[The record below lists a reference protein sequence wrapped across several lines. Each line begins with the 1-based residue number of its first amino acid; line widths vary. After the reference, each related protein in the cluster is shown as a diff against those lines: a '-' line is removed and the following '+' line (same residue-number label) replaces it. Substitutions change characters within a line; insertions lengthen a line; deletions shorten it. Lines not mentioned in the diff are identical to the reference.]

1 MEMSIEL
8 DCQGCVGHVFH
19 AIGEFII
26 QDDEAATIISVNVF
40 QHEDEDD
47 EDDDIL
53 EARVLWDT
61 HPTPSQVSLF
71 RDVWD
76 EQSGF
81 TDAVI
86 VHVATS
92 RIINHPVD
100 RSHELN

>member
-1 MEMSIEL
+1 MEVSIEL

-19 AIGEFII
+19 AIGEFLI
-26 QDDEAATIISVNVF
+26 QDEGPSKIVAVSVF
-40 QHEDEDD
+40 QYEDE
-47 EDDDIL
+47 EDDDVF
-53 EARVLWDT
+53 EAKVSWDT

-92 RIINHPVD
+92 RIVNHPVD